1 MTVTADDLN
10 QAYVETVQ
18 AVAASVSD
26 VMDGEW
32 GGREWRRI
40 VVNHESLLH
49 EQEPEE
55 STIAFSVAGKPG
67 GEPEIVDFRLSDA
80 AEAGLARIAEVMHAQ
95 KGQYWT
101 VCDLTIERDGS
112 YRFDFSYD
120 PPYRLGGH
128 AHDTRFDDYLQRYL
142 IETAAR

>member
-1 MTVTADDLN
+1 MDDLN

-18 AVAASVSD
+18 AVAGSVTD

-32 GGREWRRI
+32 GERDWRRI

-49 EQEPEE
+49 AEEPEA
-55 STIAFSVAGKPG
+55 STIAFAVAAKPG
-67 GEPEIVDFRLSDA
+67 GEPEIVDFRLSRA
-80 AEAGLARIAEVMHAQ
+80 AKNGLKRIADIMHAQ

-128 AHDTRFDDYLQRYL
+128 THDTRFDDYLQRYAA
-142 IETAAR
+142 ETAGR

>member
-1 MTVTADDLN
+1 MDDLT
-10 QAYVETVQ
+10 QAYAETVQ
-18 AVAASVSD
+18 AVAGSVTD

-32 GGREWRRI
+32 GERDWRRI

-49 EQEPEE
+49 TQEPEA
-55 STIAFSVAGKPG
+55 STIAFAVANKPG
-67 GEPEIVDFRLSDA
+67 GEPEIVDFRLSRA
-80 AEAGLARIAEVMHAQ
+80 AKNGFKRIADIMHGQ

-128 AHDTRFDDYLQRYL
+128 PHDTRFDDYLQRYL
-142 IETAAR
+142 AETTAR

>member
-1 MTVTADDLN
+1 MDDLN
-10 QAYVETVQ
+10 QAYAETVQ
-18 AVAASVSD
+18 AVAGSVTD

-32 GGREWRRI
+32 GERDWRRL

-49 EQEPEE
+49 TAEPEA
-55 STIAFSVAGKPG
+55 STIAFAVATKPG
-67 GEPEIVDFRLSDA
+67 GEPEIVDFRISRA
-80 AEAGLARIAEVMHAQ
+80 AKNGFKRIADIMHAQ

-101 VCDLTIERDGS
+101 VCDLTVERDGS

-128 AHDTRFDDYLQRYL
+128 LHDTRFDDYLQRYL
-142 IETAAR
+142 AETGAR